1 MSPAAGMRPFPAVI
15 AAILA
20 PGATPAAH
28 SSSGIVTPG
37 SEVIDPTGTET
48 PAAMPAT
55 WVP

>member
-1 MSPAAGMRPFPAVI
+1 MSA
-15 AAILA
+15 L
-20 PGATPAAH
+20 GATPAAH
-28 SSSGIVTPG
+28 SSSGIVIAG